1 MRTKKLILC
10 VDDEDMNLDL
20 LDATLSPRGYDVLL
34 CESGHKAL
42 ELLAKH
48 PVDLVLLD
56 VMMPG
61 LDGYN
66 VCRTIKADKRFMLIP
81 VVMITSLKS
90 KDDRIKSIEA
100 GAEDFI
106 SKPFDQ
112 TEVLARIKMLLKVR
126 ELNVNLAR
134 AYDDINK
141 LTTFGKMAVK
151 SFESGQ
157 FNLGFAIDKIIK
169 QVMPGPGSGDGHP
182 GMCVVGIPLEQDG
195 WEWTRFE
202 NEPAGIKSIPL
213 DMDLQIHLH
222 LPPDNKA
229 RIVSYDAENLNNNSK
244 MKNLVNQLR
253 MSSILVDN
261 LLCYLSSSL
270 CIFTMNY
277 SREITR
283 HDADVLNT
291 LVMHTLFVKSTL
303 ENIHEIEGGFTYS
316 LHALARASEANDE
329 DTGNHIL
336 RVGTY
341 ASILATELK
350 QSEAFCRDIKVHALT
365 HDVGKLHVPLN
376 ILIKPEPLN
385 KAEFSFMKKHT
396 QYGAMILG
404 GHPRLRM
411 AKTIALTHHEN
422 WDGTGYPNALVG
434 DAIPLAGHITK
445 LADQYDAL
453 RNARV
458 YKAAFD
464 HATTV
469 QILTKGDG
477 RTQPKHFSP
486 TLLAAFA
493 SIASRFDDTFNSLSD
508 DFYDKVQ
515 VVA

>member
-1 MRTKKLILC
+1 
-10 VDDEDMNLDL
+10 MNLNL
-20 LDATLSPRGYDVLL
+20 LDAVLSPRGYDVLL
-34 CESGHKAL
+34 CESGRKAM
-42 ELLAKH
+42 ELMEKNQ
-48 PVDLVLLD
+48 VDLVLLD

-66 VCRTIKADKRFMLIP
+66 VCRTIKADERFMLIP
-81 VVMITSLKS
+81 VVMITSLTS

-126 ELNVNLAR
+126 ELNVSLAR
-134 AYDDINK
+134 AYDNINK

-157 FNLGFAIDKIIK
+157 FNLGFAIDKIIE
-169 QVMPGPGSGDGHP
+169 QIMPGKDSGGGHP
-182 GMCVVGIPLEQDG
+182 RMCVVGVPLGQGG
-195 WEWTRFE
+195 WDWTRFE
-202 NEPAGIKSIPL
+202 YEPAGIKRFPL
-213 DMDLQIHLH
+213 DMNLQIHLH

-229 RIVSYDAENLNNNSK
+229 RIVSYDAENLTTSK
-244 MKNLVNQLR
+244 MKNLVKQLR
-253 MSSILVDN
+253 LSSLSVDN
-261 LLCYLSSSL
+261 LLCYLSTSL

-303 ENIHEIEGGFTYS
+303 ENIQEIEGGFTYS
-316 LHALARASEANDE
+316 LQALARASETNDE

-336 RVGTY
+336 RVGAY
-341 ASILATELK
+341 ATILATELK
-350 QSEAFCRDIKVHALT
+350 QPEAFCRDIKVHALT

-376 ILIKPEPLN
+376 ILIKPEQLN
-385 KAEFSFMKKHT
+385 KAEFSFMKKHAH
-396 QYGAMILG
+396 YGAMILG
-404 GHPRLRM
+404 DHPRLRM

-422 WDGTGYPNALVG
+422 WDGTGYPNGLVG
-434 DAIPLAGHITK
+434 NAIPLAGHITK

-458 YKAAFD
+458 YKPAFD

-469 QILTKGDG
+469 QILTEGDG
-477 RTQPKHFSP
+477 RTLPAHFSP
-486 TLLAAFA
+486 TLLTAFV
-493 SIASRFDDTFNSLSD
+493 SVASRFDETFDGLKDNLYKKTQSL
-508 DFYDKVQ
+508 V
-515 VVA
+515 